1 MDASN
6 VQRLIDTV
14 ASDFGLPFQVVS
26 IAALDEEW
34 MILVRDTARRRPVRF
49 SIHDGQATAIRGAV
63 KHRLEALVRECPV
76 ALSPDN

>member
-26 IAALDEEW
+26 IAALNEEW
-34 MILVRDTARRRPVRF
+34 MIVVRDTARRRPLQF
-49 SIHDGQATAIRGAV
+49 SVHDGQAAAIRGAA
-63 KHRLEALVRECPV
+63 KHRLEALARDYPPNR
-76 ALSPDN
+76 S